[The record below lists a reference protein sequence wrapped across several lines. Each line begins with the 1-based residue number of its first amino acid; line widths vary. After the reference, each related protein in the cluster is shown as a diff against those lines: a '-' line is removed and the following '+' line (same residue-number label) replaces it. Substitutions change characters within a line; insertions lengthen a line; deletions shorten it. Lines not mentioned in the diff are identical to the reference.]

1 MAMVSMMLFPRRSPA
16 RAGDSRQ
23 RPGPA
28 AAPYRRRP
36 RRGQGPARALLLAP
50 LLPAAPA
57 AAQPA
62 DAIERFRGGGVAGG
76 GSGLRLL
83 PDGSAFALR
92 RARAPLEA
100 VPIPRQ
106 GPSYAEILALLE
118 AAGFERLA
126 SAPPGNLTCSLT
138 LRREGRRHSV
148 TWPAGAPPAALAPA
162 LAALGADRP

>member
-1 MAMVSMMLFPRRSPA
+1 M
-16 RAGDSRQ
+16 AGDSRQ

-36 RRGQGPARALLLAP
+36 RRGQGPVRALLLAL

-62 DAIERFRGGGVAGG
+62 DAIERFCGGGVTGG
-76 GSGLRLL
+76 GSGLRVL

-92 RARAPLEA
+92 RARAGAPLEA

-138 LRREGRRHSV
+138 LRREGRVHSV
-148 TWPAGAPPAALAPA
+148 TWPAGAPPASLAPA